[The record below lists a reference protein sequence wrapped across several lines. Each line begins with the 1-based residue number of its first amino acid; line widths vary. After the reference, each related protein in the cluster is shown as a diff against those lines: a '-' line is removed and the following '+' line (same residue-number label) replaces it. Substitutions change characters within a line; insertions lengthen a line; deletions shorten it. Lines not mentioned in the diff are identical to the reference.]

1 MRIVFLFL
9 LVGFSALASCDG
21 CEESRS
27 KRDLLIRTKRRWVL
41 STIEIDEEMK
51 GDYPQFVSKMYNDKT
66 QGKEFRFEI
75 SGLAV
80 NLNYL
85 TIDEKTGEVF
95 VHKPIDR
102 EEYPC
107 FHVIFD
113 VYDTETNQKIDKELA
128 FDVDVKD
135 INDNPPTFMK
145 IPKDFL
151 VNESQPEGLLG
162 VEVIGQDLDEKN
174 SVNSTFNITVIKQD
188 PLEPKIQAKWI
199 DERIV
204 HLNFTGC
211 FDYDKAKQY
220 QITLE
225 AKDHGTPPLSSTAV
239 ITLNVGD
246 TNTNMPVFKKRE
258 FQAEVHEMDLIPE
271 LFRFKVDDKD
281 TPNTDGWRAKFFFI
295 SGNQKGNFKVETDPK
310 TNEGVLSIVK
320 KTNYDNTT
328 LVELVIGVENIEP
341 FTKCQNGKLIKNDS
355 KLYADRIVVKV
366 TMLDD
371 NDPPEFHPPKAKV
384 YENEESE
391 PGRVIFTPKVVD
403 PDSTSFRFQLV
414 EDPADWVSVDEKT
427 GEIKTTKKMDRES
440 PFVDENDIYKI
451 VIAAI
456 DDGKPPATSY
466 CTIDVQL
473 RDINDNKPQLANSS
487 LIMCGNKNKVII
499 SVQDLDGEPYC
510 GPFTFAFDNEEDEK
524 QWKLDPT
531 HGQQGG
537 LVSLKPLPFGNYS
550 VSLLIGDQQNN
561 VGHQT
566 LAVVVCDCGDTDKC
580 RAKQPLSIDFGGP
593 GVALI
598 IAGFLLF
605 LILLLIFFCDSGEK
619 QLKDMTDEG
628 TQTLIKY
635 NQEGGGSACN
645 AEPVYPTSTT
655 AHDGIMQSNVMLKS
669 NIPSEYHFN
678 EEMYKSKNNMTIS
691 MNSHHQRD
699 SYRSQEGRSMYS
711 SMASNRMSSYRVSSA
726 L

>member
-239 ITLNVGD
+239 ITVNVGD

-403 PDSTSFRFQLV
+403 PDSTSPFSVSRFQLV
-414 EDPADWVSVDEKT
+414 EDPADWVSVDENT

-456 DDGKPPATSY
+456 DD
-466 CTIDVQL
+466 V
-473 RDINDNKPQLANSS
+473 
-487 LIMCGNKNKVII
+487 
-499 SVQDLDGEPYC
+499 
-510 GPFTFAFDNEEDEK
+510 
-524 QWKLDPT
+524 
-531 HGQQGG
+531 
-537 LVSLKPLPFGNYS
+537 
-550 VSLLIGDQQNN
+550 
-561 VGHQT
+561 
-566 LAVVVCDCGDTDKC
+566 
-580 RAKQPLSIDFGGP
+580 
-593 GVALI
+593 
-598 IAGFLLF
+598 
-605 LILLLIFFCDSGEK
+605 LLLIFFCDSGEK

-699 SYRSQEGRSMYS
+699 SYRSQEGRSMFS
-711 SMASNRMSSYRVSSA
+711 SMASNRMSSYRVSIA